1 MNFIALASIIIDDI
15 VLPTGETRMGV
26 LGGAGTHSVYGMRVW
41 TEEVGFVTTVGADFP
56 PALRRQLEEAGI
68 DLQGMRVHASA
79 TARAWQIFE
88 FDGHRTEIFR
98 TPMDEFYRHRPTAQD
113 IPPAYF
119 RAKGFH
125 LFRAPAGMLELVR
138 ALRAQ
143 GVETILWEPTPMAF
157 QPQHLPGFQE
167 ALPQADI
174 FSPNLEESA
183 LLLGEQDPER
193 ILARYLAMGARVVA
207 LRMGAEGS
215 LVAQAGDERRW
226 HIPAAPARVVD
237 VTGAGNSY
245 AGGFLVGYAR
255 TGDPRLAGLH
265 GAVSASFTVEQFGM
279 PPITPDITQR
289 AQERLQALEGRV
301 RGWHADREAG

>member
-1 MNFIALASIIIDDI
+1 
-15 VLPTGETRMGV
+15 
-26 LGGAGTHSVYGMRVW
+26 
-41 TEEVGFVTTVGADFP
+41 
-56 PALRRQLEEAGI
+56 
-68 DLQGMRVHASA
+68 
-79 TARAWQIFE
+79 
-88 FDGHRTEIFR
+88 
-98 TPMDEFYRHRPTAQD
+98 
-113 IPPAYF
+113 
-119 RAKGFH
+119 
-125 LFRAPAGMLELVR
+125 
-138 ALRAQ
+138 
-143 GVETILWEPTPMAF
+143 MAF

-193 ILARYLAMGARVVA
+193 ILERYLAMGARVVA

-289 AQERLQALEGRV
+289 AQERLRALEGKV

>member
-26 LGGAGTHSVYGMRVW
+26 LGGSGTHSVYGMRIW
-41 TEEVGFVTTVGADFP
+41 SRDVGFVTSVGADFP
-56 PALRRQLEEAGI
+56 PELRRQLEEAGI
-68 DLQGMRVHASA
+68 DLQGMKVGPET

-125 LFRAPAGMLELVR
+125 LFRAPQGMLEIAQV
-138 ALRAQ
+138 LRAQ
-143 GVETILWEPTPMAF
+143 GVETIMWEPTPTAF
-157 QPQHLPGFQE
+157 QPEQLSAFRE
-167 ALPQADI
+167 ALPQADL

-183 LLLGEQDPER
+183 LLLGEEDPGR
-193 ILARYLAMGARVVA
+193 ILERYLAMGARVVA
-207 LRMGAEGS
+207 LRMGAAGS
-215 LVAQAGDERRW
+215 LVVQAGQATPW

-255 TGDPRLAGLH
+255 TGDARQAGLH
-265 GAVSASFTVEQFGM
+265 GAVSASFTVEQFGP
-279 PPITPDITQR
+279 PPITREITRQ
-289 AQERLQALEGRV
+289 AQERLQAL
-301 RGWHADREAG
+301 DRMAT